1 VNKAAARVVTVI
13 AERHVVAVF
22 VLLAYT
28 ISLGSHVPAPGAL
41 ALPIELAGAAVSL
54 SVALGAR

>member
-1 VNKAAARVVTVI
+1 VNKAAARAVTVI
-13 AERHVVAVF
+13 AVF

-28 ISLGSHVPAPGAL
+28 ISLGSYVPAPGTL
-41 ALPIELAGAAVSL
+41 ALPIELAGAAVSQ